1 MGNAY
6 HGKNGAHGFQASVR
20 SASYHTKSAR
30 SGEAKV
36 PGFWTEAGG
45 LDAAFAAGEL
55 VPARTADRVIK
66 LNPNATMAELAR
78 DSRAMAVN
86 SCCPRWGAALAAEFE
101 SRAKAKAKA
110 SEKVS

>member
-20 SASYHTKSAR
+20 SASYPTKSAR
-30 SGEAKV
+30 SGEA
-36 PGFWTEAGG
+36 
-45 LDAAFAAGEL
+45 
-55 VPARTADRVIK
+55 
-66 LNPNATMAELAR
+66 
-78 DSRAMAVN
+78 N